1 MGKATEGPGCAKVA
15 RILLKGAKVAR
26 SSRSHGQKSRAGVLA
41 AVPQCVCRAP
51 DEPPAAT
58 DARTEACA
66 AAEAGPVI
74 SGLTG
79 KFRVGRTARCWPAGR
94 ALAYPNDSRS
104 ARGAAPVYTPA
115 A

>member
-1 MGKATEGPGCAKVA
+1 MGKVTEGPGCAKVA

-26 SSRSHGQKSRAGVLA
+26 SSRSHGQKSRAGVL
-41 AVPQCVCRAP
+41 PQCACRAP

-74 SGLTG
+74 SGLSG
-79 KFRVGRTARCWPAGR
+79 KFRVG
-94 ALAYPNDSRS
+94 
-104 ARGAAPVYTPA
+104 
-115 A
+115 